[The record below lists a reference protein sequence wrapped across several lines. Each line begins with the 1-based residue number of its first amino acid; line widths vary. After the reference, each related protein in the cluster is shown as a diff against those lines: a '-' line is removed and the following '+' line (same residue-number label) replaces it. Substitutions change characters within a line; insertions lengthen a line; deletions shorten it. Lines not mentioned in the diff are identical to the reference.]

1 MENVYL
7 GNNMIKFSLRHQE
20 SHSQE
25 MKPAWFFR
33 YRSNM
38 HEDQRNTCNTAVPPT
53 GAFQMATLAAGPDT
67 WASWGPGAL

>member
-25 MKPAWFFR
+25 MKPAWF
-33 YRSNM
+33 SDT
-38 HEDQRNTCNTAVPPT
+38 DQIYAKTRIP
-53 GAFQMATLAAGPDT
+53 ATYQSATNRRRFKWQPGS
-67 WASWGPGAL
+67 WA